1 MNKQIVSIETVG
13 EMAMDLKSGEYTL
26 QIQENGVVDGAVT
39 GREILKYLKS
49 TKSNEDYDNLICSVL
64 GTNEVRRMKELYKKE
79 PRKGKFHG
87 GKNNASESS
96 RFQEL
101 LHNRAKEKILEY
113 VKENLEKTEY
123 QLILE
128 GVKEQRVIK
137 QLGVL
142 GDVLRKRSTLHLHL
156 DLSLLSVS
164 RLEKGLFRNCVTLQ
178 SVVLPNNCWVVGSH
192 CFAGC
197 KNLTRVTLSQ
207 ELVSLGMFSFDSCQK
222 LEKIIFPKKL
232 KVIGKYCF
240 RGCTSLSDVELPP
253 SVHSLHK
260 HCFAGC
266 TKLTHIHL
274 PKNLDFVAG
283 TSFLGCTHL
292 TFSLDKMNLSFSTDS
307 SGKLLLSQDGKTL
320 YAYPSA
326 TGQVKLPS
334 GIQKIGSNLFRH
346 CKNITTIEFPEGLE
360 VIDEFA
366 FMECRSLKSLQLPK
380 SLQKLGWGAFIAC
393 TGLQE
398 IILPG
403 NLINFSLGHCEDVE
417 VLERVLQYPSLE
429 QTHGWQDVLGDSVNP
444 RIRLTSEDFNT
455 YKNVSSWNLDGI
467 TIESLE
473 S

>member
-1 MNKQIVSIETVG
+1 MNKQIVSIEAVV
-13 EMAMDLKSGEYTL
+13 EMVMELKSGEYTL
-26 QIQENGVVDGAVT
+26 QIQENGGMEGAVT
-39 GREILKYLKS
+39 GREILKYLKG
-49 TKSNEDYDNLICSVL
+49 TKSNVDYDNLICSVV
-64 GTNEVRRMKELYKKE
+64 GTNEVRRLKDLYKKE

-113 VKENLEKTEY
+113 IKENLEKTEY
-123 QLILE
+123 QIILE
-128 GVKEQRVIK
+128 GVNEQRVIK

-142 GDVLRKRSTLHLHL
+142 GDVLRKRSNLHLHL

-164 RLEKGLFRNCVTLQ
+164 RLEKGLFHNCVALQ
-178 SVVLPNNCWVVGSH
+178 SVVLPNNCWVVGSR
-192 CFAGC
+192 CFASC
-197 KNLTRVTLSQ
+197 KNLTQVTLSQ

-240 RGCTSLSDVELPP
+240 RDCTSLSAVELPP
-253 SVHSLHK
+253 LVQNLHN

-274 PKNLDFVAG
+274 PKNLEFVAG

-292 TFSLDKMNLSFSTDS
+292 TFSLDKMNTSFSTDS
-307 SGKLLLSQDGKTL
+307 SGKLLLSYDGKIL
-320 YAYPSA
+320 HAYPSA

-334 GIQKIGSNLFRH
+334 GIQRIGSNLFRH
-346 CKNITTIEFPEGLE
+346 CKDITDIELPEGLE

-366 FMECRSLKSLQLPK
+366 FMDCRALRSLQLPK
-380 SLQKLGWGAFIAC
+380 SLQKLGWSAFVAC

-398 IILPG
+398 VILLG
-403 NLINFSLGHCEDVE
+403 KLENLSFGHCEDEE
-417 VLERVLQYPSLE
+417 VLERSCQYPSLK
-429 QTHGWQDVLGDSVNP
+429 QTNGWNDVIGDGVNP
-444 RIRLTSEDFNT
+444 KIRVLTEDFS
-455 YKNVSSWNLDGI
+455 V
-467 TIESLE
+467 
-473 S
+473 